1 MALHSSQLKNLS
13 LINKGK
19 VRDIYDLDDDK
30 LLIVTTDRL
39 SAFDVIMSE
48 PIPSKGRVLT
58 QMSNFWFKKL
68 AHIIPNHLLEDDPK
82 SFVSEGEIEQIDG
95 RSIVVKKLSPIPVEA
110 IVRGYLVG
118 SGWKEYQESNT
129 VCGINLP
136 NDLQQASKLRN
147 PIFTPSSKASQGEH
161 DENISISMCEA
172 LIGKDLSKQISK
184 ISLELYQA
192 ASVFAE
198 SKGIIIADTKFEFG
212 LDKEGNLHLIDE
224 VLTPDSSRFWP
235 KEDYQTGISPPSF
248 DKQYVRDW
256 LESVNWNKSVP
267 APNLPEEIVANTSAK
282 YLEVY
287 SRLSK

>member
-1 MALHSSQLKNLS
+1 MALYSSQLKNL
-13 LINKGK
+13 LLLNKGK
-19 VRDIYDLDDDK
+19 VRDIYSIDDDRM
-30 LLIVTTDRL
+30 LIVTTDRL

-48 PIPSKGRVLT
+48 PIPNKGKILT

-68 AHIIPNHLLEDDPK
+68 ANITPNHLLEDDPK
-82 SFVSEGEIEQIDG
+82 SFVNESEIEQIEG
-95 RSIVVKKLSPIPVEA
+95 RSIVVKKLLPIPIEA
-110 IVRGYLVG
+110 IVRGYLAG
-118 SGWKEYQESNT
+118 SGWNEYQESKT

-136 NDLQQASKLRN
+136 DHLQQASKLQN

-161 DENISISMCEA
+161 DENISLSTCET
-172 LIGKDLSKQISK
+172 LIGKDLVEQISK

-192 ASVFAE
+192 AYIFAE

-212 LDKEGNLHLIDE
+212 LDKDGMLYLIDE

-256 LESVNWNKSVP
+256 LESVTWNKSAP
-267 APNLPEEIVANTSAK
+267 APNLPEEVVANTSAK

-287 SRLSK
+287 SRLSG

>member
-1 MALHSSQLKNLS
+1 
-13 LINKGK
+13 
-19 VRDIYDLDDDK
+19 
-30 LLIVTTDRL
+30 
-39 SAFDVIMSE
+39 MSE
-48 PIPSKGRVLT
+48 PIPSKGKVLT
-58 QMSNFWFKKL
+58 QMSNFWFEKL

-136 NDLQQASKLRN
+136 NDLQQASKLQS

-161 DENISISMCEA
+161 DENISISTCEA

-192 ASVFAE
+192 ASAFAE
-198 SKGIIIADTKFEFG
+198 SKGIILADTKFEFG
-212 LDKEGNLHLIDE
+212 LLNDEIILIDE

-235 KEDYQTGISPPSF
+235 ADLYAPGKSQPSF
-248 DKQYVRDW
+248 DKQFVRDY
-256 LESVNWNKSVP
+256 LETLDWDKTP
-267 APNLPEEIVANTSAK
+267 PGPELPEDIVQKTSEK
-282 YLEVY
+282 YIEAYTRVTGLDF
-287 SRLSK
+287 

>member
-1 MALHSSQLKNLS
+1 MALYSSQLKNL
-13 LINKGK
+13 LLLNKGK
-19 VRDIYDLDDDK
+19 VRDIYSIDDDRM
-30 LLIVTTDRL
+30 LIVTTDRL

-48 PIPSKGRVLT
+48 PIPNKGKILT

-68 AHIIPNHLLEDDPK
+68 AHITSNHLLEDDPK
-82 SFVSEGEIEQIDG
+82 SFVNESEIEQIEG
-95 RSIVVKKLSPIPVEA
+95 RSIVVKKLLPIPIEA
-110 IVRGYLVG
+110 IVRGYLAG
-118 SGWKEYQESNT
+118 SGWNEYQESKT

-136 NDLQQASKLRN
+136 DHLQQASKLQN

-161 DENISISMCEA
+161 DENISLSTCET
-172 LIGKDLSKQISK
+172 LIGKDLVEQISK

-192 ASVFAE
+192 AYIFAE

-212 LDKEGNLHLIDE
+212 LDKDGMLYLIDE

-256 LESVNWNKSVP
+256 LESVTWNKSAP
-267 APNLPEEIVANTSAK
+267 APNLPEEVVANTSAK

-287 SRLSK
+287 SRLSG

>member
-1 MALHSSQLKNLS
+1 MALYSSQLKNLS

-19 VRDIYDLDDDK
+19 VRDIYSIDDDK
-30 LLIVTTDRL
+30 MLIVTTDRL

-58 QMSNFWFKKL
+58 QMSNFWFNKL
-68 AHIIPNHLLEDDPK
+68 SHIIPNHLLEDDPK
-82 SFVSEGEIEQIDG
+82 TFVSEGEIEQIDG
-95 RSIVVKKLSPIPVEA
+95 RSIVVKKLLPIPIEA

-118 SGWKEYQESNT
+118 SGWKEYQVSKT

-136 NDLQQASKLRN
+136 NHLQQASKLKN

-161 DENISISMCEA
+161 DENISLAECEA
-172 LIGKDLSKQISK
+172 LIGKDLSDQISK
-184 ISLELYQA
+184 ISLDIYQA
-192 ASVFAE
+192 ASIFAE

-212 LDKEGNLHLIDE
+212 LDKDGALYLIDE
-224 VLTPDSSRFWP
+224 LLTPDSSRFWP

-256 LESVNWNKSVP
+256 LESVNWDKRTP
-267 APNLPEEIVANTSAK
+267 APNLPEEVVANTSAK
-282 YLEVY
+282 YIEVY

>member
-1 MALHSSQLKNLS
+1 MALYSSQLSNLS

-19 VRDIYDLDDDK
+19 VRDIYSIDDEK
-30 LLIVTTDRL
+30 MLIVTTDRL

-68 AHIIPNHLLEDDPK
+68 AHIIPNHLLKDDPK

-118 SGWKEYQESNT
+118 SGWKEYQESKT

-136 NDLQQASKLRN
+136 DELKQASKLKN
-147 PIFTPSSKASQGEH
+147 PIFTPSSKAAQGEH
-161 DENISISMCEA
+161 DENISLVECEA
-172 LIGKDLSKQISK
+172 LIGKDLTEQISK

-192 ASVFAE
+192 ASMFAE

-212 LDKEGNLHLIDE
+212 QDKEGTLYLIDE

-235 KEDYQTGISPPSF
+235 KENYHPGTSPPSF

-256 LESVNWNKSVP
+256 LESENWNKSEP
-267 APNLPEEIVANTSAK
+267 APILPKEVLANTSAK

-287 SRLSK
+287 SRLTE